1 MNKGKNHIINGL
13 TILICLACLSFF
25 PFCDFQSVSAQEPV
39 TAQERDYARSI
50 IEDLASPSMHGRGF
64 VYKGAGKAS
73 KYITRKYKEFGAMP
87 VNGSYRQSF
96 RMDVNTFP
104 GPVKLSVDGFL
115 LNPATEYLP
124 DPSTPGIKG
133 SFGIIEINAD
143 DILSGNYL
151 DKIRKAT
158 NRHLLYLNF
167 PDKDSM
173 DPGSEK
179 EILAFTAQLK
189 KNAPTEVS
197 GILEATEKKLSWH
210 SSGTTCSKPWIML
223 NKTVKIDSLSR
234 IDIHIRNK
242 FLAEKKTRNILGV
255 FRGNQKPDS
264 FIVFTAHYDHIG
276 SLGRKSVFPGANDN
290 ASGVAMLLSL
300 MKHYSVHPPAY
311 SIVFLSPSAEELGLL
326 GSQHFVVNSP
336 IDLGRIRFL
345 INFDLAGTG
354 EEGIMVVNAGE
365 HPEEFKILAGI
376 NKNDSLV
383 QAIKTRGEACISDH
397 CPFYAKGVPCF
408 YIYTMGGSKAYH
420 DLYDIPSALSLAAFD
435 GYRKLIIR
443 FIEEL

>member
-1 MNKGKNHIINGL
+1 MNKGRNRMMNDRIF
-13 TILICLACLSFF
+13 LACLGCLSFVF
-25 PFCDFQSVSAQEPV
+25 ICGLQRVNAQEK
-39 TAQERDYARSI
+39 DNARSI

-64 VYKGAGKAS
+64 VYRGAGKAS
-73 KYITRKYKEFGAMP
+73 KYITRKYIEYGAMP

-96 RMDVNTFP
+96 SLDVNTFP
-104 GPVKLSVDGFL
+104 GPVKLSIDGTL

-124 DPSTPGIKG
+124 DPSSPGIKG

-151 DKIRKAT
+151 VKIRKAT
-158 NRHLLYLNF
+158 NHHLLYLNF
-167 PDKDSM
+167 PDKDSI
-173 DPGSEK
+173 DPGLEE
-179 EILAFTAQLK
+179 EILVFREQMK
-189 KNAPTEVS
+189 KGAPTGAS
-197 GILEATEKKLSWH
+197 GILEATGNKLSWH
-210 SSGTTCSKPWIML
+210 SSGTLCSKPWIIL
-223 NKTVKIDSLSR
+223 NKAVKIDSLSR
-234 IDIHIRNK
+234 IDIHINNK
-242 FLAEKKTRNILGV
+242 FFVEKKTRNILGV

-276 SLGRKSVFPGANDN
+276 SLGRKSIFPGANDN
-290 ASGVAMLLSL
+290 ASGVAMLISL
-300 MKHYSVHPPAY
+300 MKHYSEHPPAY
-311 SIVFLSPSAEELGLL
+311 SILFLSPSAEELGLL
-326 GSQHFVVNSP
+326 GSLHFVMHSP

-345 INFDLAGTG
+345 INLDLAGTG

-365 HPEEFKILAGI
+365 HTEEFNILAGI

-383 QAIKTRGEACISDH
+383 SAIKTRGEACVSDH

-420 DLYDIPSALSLAAFD
+420 DLSDIPSALSLAAFD

-443 FIEEL
+443 FVEALAASN